1 MQAFVGGNVS
11 FQWTA
16 ASSMDRTEPVQIFK
30 VTTFSQGVFQVDF
43 SYIRKRCFLSFDNF
57 SRHLDPQ
64 HDDVQQRT
72 NRYHI
77 LAKWKQSNP
86 MKEKKRAHW
95 FQQYV
100 FQFPSGGAHDPYIIY
115 SIRFVMMP
123 PSLKSYVDLMLDP
136 AAWRTFCVGHLVSWG
151 PGPRGA
157 LRDTSSWWVT
167 LSCSPWRQGD
177 NAYSWPNV
185 VALPWCVWFP
195 APVCPCSLPG
205 INFWFSNYAWPSQ
218 GLHPTLAQ

>member
-30 VTTFSQGVFQVDF
+30 VTTFSQGVFKSTFLIFGNVAF
-43 SYIRKRCFLSFDNF
+43 FLSIIFHGIWTRSTTTF
-57 SRHLDPQ
+57 SNE
-64 HDDVQQRT
+64 RT
-72 NRYHI
+72 DITSSPNGNSRTRWR
-77 LAKWKQSNP
+77 K
-86 MKEKKRAHW
+86 KKRAHW

-177 NAYSWPNV
+177 NAYSWPSV

>member
-1 MQAFVGGNVS
+1 MFHFNELRHPQWIALNQSKFSKLRHSVKAF
-11 FQWTA
+11 
-16 ASSMDRTEPVQIFK
+16 SSRLFLYSQTLLSEK
-30 VTTFSQGVFQVDF
+30 NTT
-43 SYIRKRCFLSFDNF
+43 
-57 SRHLDPQ
+57 
-64 HDDVQQRT
+64 
-72 NRYHI
+72 
-77 LAKWKQSNP
+77 
-86 MKEKKRAHW
+86 EKKGFTGFNNMFSNSQAAA
-95 FQQYV
+95 
-100 FQFPSGGAHDPYIIY
+100 PMTLIY

-167 LSCSPWRQGD
+167 CSPWRQGH
-177 NAYSWPNV
+177 NAYSWPSV
-185 VALPWCVWFP
+185 VALPCCVWFP

-205 INFWFSNYAWPSQ
+205 INFWFSNYAWPSK